1 MRTPGLEVAGEKLLV
16 DIEMEDVGDL
26 EVGAVV
32 EHQIPADHD
41 MDEVRR
47 WRRKHH
53 FYFAR
58 AGLHSATQAGRQRSV
73 DDQLALQAG
82 RQVIAFG

>member
-16 DIEMEDVGDL
+16 DVEMEDVGDL